1 MNHTV
6 NASFFSDSPSAG
18 EEAVAGAAPLLRL
31 LGALAD
37 LHRAAPLSLAP
48 QAARLSELC
57 GWACKLHGI
66 DIEVQGA
73 LPTTPCV
80 VISNHLGYIDPVVL
94 CSLIPCSPIAKAEI
108 GRWALIGSPLR
119 RLNVSFVERGNPA
132 SGARVLLRSLRTLRA
147 GVSVLNFPEGT
158 TSRGGLE
165 PFHMGAFWLARRAGL
180 PIVPIG
186 MEFED
191 AGLCWVGDEGF
202 LPHYA
207 RLWWASG
214 RRRVRVS
221 VGQPL
226 EPTAYRSDLDLG
238 WAARAG
244 ITLARRPYS
253 VDASPTAAWE

>member
-6 NASFFSDSPSAG
+6 NASIFSDVPRGAEERGAG
-18 EEAVAGAAPLLRL
+18 GGPLVRL
-31 LGALAD
+31 LGALAE
-37 LHRAAPLSLAP
+37 LRRAAPADLG
-48 QAARLSELC
+48 QRAARLSELC
-57 GWACKLHGI
+57 SWACELHGI
-66 DIEVQGA
+66 DIEVQGV
-73 LPTTPCV
+73 LPKAPCV

-108 GRWALIGSPLR
+108 GAWPFVGAPLE

-132 SGARVLLRSLRTLRA
+132 SGARVLLRSLRALHA

-158 TSRGGLE
+158 TTRGGLG
-165 PFHMGAFWLARRAGL
+165 PFHLGAFWLARRVGL

-191 AGLCWVGDEGF
+191 AELCWVGDEGF

-207 RLWWASG
+207 KLWWSSG

-226 EPTAYRSDLDLG
+226 EPASYRSDLDLG

-244 ITLARRPYS
+244 ITLARRPYV
-253 VDASPTAAWE
+253 VDAAPTASWE

>member
-6 NASFFSDSPSAG
+6 NASIFSEPSSRAP
-18 EEAVAGAAPLLRL
+18 GAATGGAPVWRL
-31 LGALAD
+31 LGGLAE
-37 LHRAAPLSLAP
+37 LHRTAPLDLAQ

-57 GWACKLHGI
+57 GWACELHGI

-73 LPTTPCV
+73 LPKSPCV
-80 VISNHLGYIDPVVL
+80 VVSNHLGYIDPVVL

-108 GRWALIGSPLR
+108 KNWAFVGAALE
-119 RLNVSFVERGNPA
+119 RLNVSFVQRGNPA
-132 SGARVLLRSLRTLRA
+132 SGARVLLRSLRALRA

-158 TSRGGLE
+158 TTRGGLG
-165 PFHMGAFWLARRAGL
+165 PFHLGAFWLARRAGL

-191 AGLCWVGDEGF
+191 DSLCWVGDEAF

-207 RLWWASG
+207 KLWWSSG
-214 RRRVRVS
+214 RRRVRVC

-226 EPTAYRSDLDLG
+226 EPGAYRSDLDLG
-238 WAARAG
+238 WVARAG
-244 ITLARRPYS
+244 ITRARRPY
-253 VDASPTAAWE
+253 VDGAPVAP

>member
-1 MNHTV
+1 MNHTDS
-6 NASFFSDSPSAG
+6 ASIFADPPQTAQEVALGGAPFS
-18 EEAVAGAAPLLRL
+18 RL
-31 LGALAD
+31 FGALAE
-37 LHRAAPLSLAP
+37 LHRAAPLELAR

-57 GWACKLHGI
+57 SWACEIHGI

-108 GRWALIGSPLR
+108 GAWPFIGSALA

-132 SGARVLLRSLRTLRA
+132 SGARVLLRSLRALRA

-158 TSRGGLE
+158 TTRGGLA
-165 PFHMGAFWLARRAGL
+165 PFHLGAFWLARRAGL
-180 PIVPIG
+180 PIVPVG

-191 AGLCWVGDEGF
+191 PGLCWVGDDGF

-207 RLWWASG
+207 RLWWSSG
-214 RRRVRVS
+214 RRRVRVC

-226 EPTAYRSDLDLG
+226 EPAAYRSDLDLG
-238 WAARAG
+238 WAARAA
-244 ITLARRPYS
+244 ITLARRPY
-253 VDASPTAAWE
+253 VADRAPVASWE